1 MDVFDIIREDHQ
13 AVQKILN
20 DMQETSSRATQRR
33 QEDVTKFTQLI
44 EPHMMAEE
52 EVFYPQARE
61 RGESKL
67 REHVIEAYDEHRIAK
82 MVLAELQKMSPQD
95 EAWLPKA
102 KVLKD
107 LIEHHIE
114 EEEGELFEEARKA
127 LNQQQI
133 QQITQQFHQ
142 TKDKQ
147 MQKAAGRS

>member
-13 AVQKILN
+13 AVQKIHN

-67 REHVIEAYDEHRIAK
+67 REHVIGRDVYRIAK

-102 KVLKD
+102 KVLGTHRAPSRRRRASCSKRP
-107 LIEHHIE
+107 
-114 EEEGELFEEARKA
+114 AR
-127 LNQQQI
+127 
-133 QQITQQFHQ
+133 
-142 TKDKQ
+142 
-147 MQKAAGRS
+147 R

>member
-133 QQITQQFHQ
+133 QQITQQFQQ

>member
-13 AVQKILN
+13 AVQKILD
-20 DMQETSSRATQRR
+20 DMQETTSRAQQRR
-33 QEDVTKFTQLI
+33 KEDVTKFTQLI

-67 REHVIEAYDEHRIAK
+67 KEHIIEAFDEHRIAK
-82 MVLAELQKMSPQD
+82 MVLTELQKMNPQD

-114 EEEGELFEEARKA
+114 EEEGELFTEARKA

-133 QQITQQFHQ
+133 QLITQQFQ
-142 TKDKQ
+142 EAKDQQ
-147 MQKAAGRS
+147 MHKAAGRS

>member
-1 MDVFDIIREDHQ
+1 MDVFDIIRNDHEQ
-13 AVQKILN
+13 VKKILN
-20 DMQETSSRATQRR
+20 DMQETTSRAQQRR

-67 REHVIEAYDEHRIAK
+67 REHIIEAYDEHRIAK
-82 MVLAELQKMSPQD
+82 MVLGELQKMQPQD

-102 KVLKD
+102 KVLMD

-114 EEEGELFEEARKA
+114 EEEGELFTEARKA
-127 LNQQQI
+127 LSQEQI
-133 QQITQQFHQ
+133 DQITQEFQQ
-142 TKDKQ
+142 AKNQQ
-147 MQKAAGRS
+147 MQKRASAS